1 MLSDVKEYYGL
12 ARDLGKSGYF
22 ETVQSQQ
29 TFIEQLS
36 LEKVAIKEL
45 RLAIKDGKLVALSG
59 IVGSGKSMTLQRIQD
74 TLIQE
79 KEILVAKSLAIEKS
93 KINLATLMMAL
104 FLDLATDKDGRMPTQ
119 TERRERAL
127 LELIRKRHKPIAL
140 FIDEAHDLHAKT
152 LIGLKR
158 LIEVVRNGGGTLSV
172 VLAGHPKLKN
182 DLSRPSMEE
191 IGARA
196 TVFDLEPL
204 GPERLKY
211 INWLIG
217 QAVTAKVKVDALIT
231 TEALAL
237 LSERLTTPLQFEQY
251 LTRAFEEAYKIGQK
265 PVGADIVESVL
276 APDIDALDA
285 RLVRNGYN
293 VKNLCELLNSKPR
306 EINAFIRGQLPPE
319 RTQQLSSQLLAVGV
333 PL

>member
-29 TFIEQLS
+29 TF
-36 LEKVAIKEL
+36 KEL

-152 LIGLKR
+152 LIVLKR

-196 TVFDLEPL
+196 TVFDLEPF

-251 LTRAFEEAYKIGQK
+251 LTRAFEEASKIGQK
-265 PVGADIVESVL
+265 PVGTDIVESVL

>member
-29 TFIEQLS
+29 TF
-36 LEKVAIKEL
+36 KEL

-79 KEILVAKSLAIEKS
+79 KEILVARSLAIEKS

-217 QAVTAKVKVDALIT
+217 QALTAKVKVDALIT
-231 TEALAL
+231 SEALAL

-251 LTRAFEEAYKIGQK
+251 SPAPSRKPTRSAR
-265 PVGADIVESVL
+265 SRS
-276 APDIDALDA
+276 APT
-285 RLVRNGYN
+285 
-293 VKNLCELLNSKPR
+293 SS
-306 EINAFIRGQLPPE
+306 RGCWRPTSTPWMHAWCA
-319 RTQQLSSQLLAVGV
+319 TATT
-333 PL
+333 

>member
-29 TFIEQLS
+29 TF
-36 LEKVAIKEL
+36 KEL

-93 KINLATLMMAL
+93 KITLATLMMAL

-217 QAVTAKVKVDALIT
+217 QALTAKVKVDALIT

-237 LSERLTTPLQFEQY
+237 LSEQLTTPLQFEQY

-265 PVGADIVESVL
+265 PVGTDIVESVL

>member
-12 ARDLGKSGYF
+12 TRDLGKSGYF
-22 ETVQSQQ
+22 ETAQSQQ
-29 TFIEQLS
+29 TF
-36 LEKVAIKEL
+36 KEL
-45 RLAIKDGKLVALSG
+45 RLAIKDRKLVALSG
-59 IVGSGKSMTLQRIQD
+59 IVGSGKSTTLQRIQD

-79 KEILVAKSLAIEKS
+79 KEILVAKFLAIEKS
-93 KINLATLMMAL
+93 KINLTTLMMAL

-127 LELIRKRHKPIAL
+127 LELIKKRHKPIAL
-140 FIDEAHDLHAKT
+140 FIDEAHDLHGKT
-152 LIGLKR
+152 LVGLKR
-158 LIEVVRNGGGTLSV
+158 LIEVVRGGGGTLSV

-196 TVFDLEPL
+196 TMFNLEPF

-211 INWLIG
+211 IHWLIG
-217 QAVTAKVKVDALIT
+217 QAVAPKVKIDALIT
-231 TEALAL
+231 AEALAL

-251 LTRAFEEAYKIGQK
+251 LTRAFEEAYKIAQK
-265 PVGADIVESVL
+265 PVGTDIVESVL

-293 VKNLCELLNSKPR
+293 VKNLCDLLNSKPR

-319 RTQQLSSQLLAVGV
+319 RTQQLSGQLLAVGV

>member
-29 TFIEQLS
+29 TF
-36 LEKVAIKEL
+36 KEL

-119 TERRERAL
+119 TERRERSL

-217 QAVTAKVKVDALIT
+217 QALTAKVKVDALIT

-265 PVGADIVESVL
+265 PVGADIVESIL
-276 APDIDALDA
+276 APAPDPVTGSLMRGCANGATRIGGQSTTASSIDPFCRSESASEY
-285 RLVRNGYN
+285 G
-293 VKNLCELLNSKPR
+293 
-306 EINAFIRGQLPPE
+306 
-319 RTQQLSSQLLAVGV
+319 
-333 PL
+333 

>member
-29 TFIEQLS
+29 TF
-36 LEKVAIKEL
+36 KEL

-217 QAVTAKVKVDALIT
+217 QALTAKVKVDALIT

-265 PVGADIVESVL
+265 PVGADIVESIL

-293 VKNLCELLNSKPR
+293 VKHLCELLNAKPR

>member
-29 TFIEQLS
+29 TF
-36 LEKVAIKEL
+36 KEL

-93 KINLATLMMAL
+93 KITLATLMMAL
-104 FLDLATDKDGRMPTQ
+104 FLDLATDKDGRLPTQ

-196 TVFDLEPL
+196 TVFDLEPF

-217 QAVTAKVKVDALIT
+217 QALTAKVKIDTLIT

-265 PVGADIVESVL
+265 PVGTDIVESVL

>member
-29 TFIEQLS
+29 TF
-36 LEKVAIKEL
+36 KEL

-59 IVGSGKSMTLQRIQD
+59 IVGSGKSMTLLRIQD

-93 KINLATLMMAL
+93 KITLATLMLAL
-104 FLDLATDKDGRMPTQ
+104 FLDLATDKDGRLPTQ

-196 TVFDLEPL
+196 TVFDLEPF

-217 QAVTAKVKVDALIT
+217 QAVTAKVKVDTLIT

-265 PVGADIVESVL
+265 PVGTDIVESVL
-276 APDIDALDA
+276 APDLDALDA

>member
-45 RLAIKDGKLVALSG
+45 RLTIKDGKLVALSG

-251 LTRAFEEAYKIGQK
+251 LTRAFEEAYKIGLK